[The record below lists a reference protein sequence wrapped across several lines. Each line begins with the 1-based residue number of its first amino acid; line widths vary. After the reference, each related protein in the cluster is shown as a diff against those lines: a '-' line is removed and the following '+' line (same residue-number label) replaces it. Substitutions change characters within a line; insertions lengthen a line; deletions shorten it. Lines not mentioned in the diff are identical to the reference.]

1 MTDPAARPTPAAQPA
16 APTPNEPVDGAW
28 HALGAEEVESILA
41 TSRSG
46 LTDDEAAG
54 RLARVGPNALEAAKP
69 PTALE
74 ILLHQ
79 FQSPLIYILLIA
91 AAVTVVLGEYIDAAV
106 IAAVL
111 ALNATIGFVQE
122 RQADR
127 SVRALMGLVAPRAHV
142 VRSGVEREIASEDL
156 VPGDLVTLES
166 GQRVPADLRL
176 ITATALR
183 IDESLLTGE
192 SVPAGKHDRPVE
204 AEAGVADRANMAWS
218 GSVVTAGRGRGFV
231 VATGI
236 RTQLGRIA
244 ESIRTEH
251 DAETPL
257 QRRMNRFA
265 RIIGAVVGVA
275 ALASMGI
282 GVALGE
288 RLQDMFLVAV
298 ALAVAAIP
306 EGLPVVFTITL
317 ALGVRRMARRHA
329 IVRRLPAVETLGS
342 TTVIGSDKT
351 GTLTENRMTV
361 QEIWTA
367 VGSVAVP
374 QHAPAGEDRAA
385 AEDVAPRMPHGDPL
399 VLTLTAG
406 ILANEATARPAGD
419 GYEIH
424 GDPTEAALLVAAHR
438 LGLDPDGV
446 RAAHETLLEVPF
458 ESERRYSAAW
468 CRRDGATALYVKGA
482 PERILELASRAYGPE
497 GPVALDR
504 EAVLAAA
511 HEMAGRG
518 LRVLAM
524 AWLPDAALPA
534 GSGDAWDPADP
545 ADLVFLGLQGM
556 MDPPREGVAES
567 IANCQRAGIR
577 VVMITGDHGAT
588 ARAIGARLGI
598 APADGPVLTGADLD
612 RLGDDELRDRAG
624 MVSIYARVSPEQ
636 KLRIVRALQARGEVV
651 AVTGDGV
658 NDAPALKVAEIGV
671 AMGQSGTDIAREAA
685 DIVLADDNFTSI
697 YAAVEEGR
705 VTFDNLRK
713 VTFFL
718 ISTGAAAILLILGSL
733 LLGWPLP
740 MLPAQLLWLNLVTNG
755 LQDVAL
761 AFEPG
766 EPDAA
771 RKPPR
776 PRSEGV
782 ISALLWERTVIAGI
796 VMGIGTLA
804 MFRWELD
811 TTGSLSSA
819 QTVALSTMV
828 IFQMFQAGNA
838 RSDTRSLFRMNPLGN
853 PFLFASV
860 VAALAIHVAALYLG
874 PTQLILRVEPIAVE
888 AWIRIFLVAST
899 LLVAMEAHKAVRRR
913 WPYGGRRP
921 ADRRP

>member
-1 MTDPAARPTPAAQPA
+1 MTESAARPSEDVPSRDVPPA
-16 APTPNEPVDGAW
+16 APAPTDEVARAW
-28 HALGAEEVESILA
+28 HALDTAEVEAALDA
-41 TSRSG
+41 SRSG
-46 LTDDEAAG
+46 LTDEEAAA

-91 AAVTVVLGEYIDAAV
+91 AGVTILLGEYIDAGV

-142 VRSGVEREIASEDL
+142 VRSRIEREIASEDL

-176 ITATALR
+176 VSATALR

-192 SVPAGKHDRPVE
+192 SVPAGKHDRPIA
-204 AEAGVADRANMAWS
+204 AEAVVADRANMAWS
-218 GSVVTAGRGRGFV
+218 GSVVTTGRGRGYV

-236 RTQLGRIA
+236 RTQLGLIA
-244 ESIRTEH
+244 ESIRSEQE
-251 DAETPL
+251 AETPL
-257 QRRMNRFA
+257 QRRMSRFA
-265 RIIGAVVGVA
+265 RIIGLVVGIA
-275 ALASMGI
+275 ALVSVVI
-282 GVALGE
+282 GVAIGE
-288 RLQDMFLVAV
+288 SLQDMFLVAV

-317 ALGVRRMARRHA
+317 ALGVRRMARRRA

-361 QEIWTA
+361 QEIWTS
-367 VGSVAVP
+367 GGIVP
-374 QHAPAGEDRAA
+374 VPHQAPDVAGED
-385 AEDVAPRMPHGDPL
+385 DPRGRLPGGPGDDPL
-399 VLTLTAG
+399 GRTLLAG
-406 ILANEATARPAGD
+406 ILANEATARPAAD

-438 LGLDPDGV
+438 LGLDPETV
-446 RAAHETLLEVPF
+446 RAEHETLLELPF

-468 CRRDGATALYVKGA
+468 CRRDGVTALYVKGA
-482 PERILELASRAYGPE
+482 PERVLELATRTQGAG
-497 GPVALDR
+497 GPVPLDR
-504 EAVLAAA
+504 DAVLAAA

-524 AWLPDAALPA
+524 AWLPDADPPA
-534 GSGDAWDPADP
+534 EPDAAADP
-545 ADLVFLGLQGM
+545 ADLVFVGLQGM

-567 IANCQRAGIR
+567 IANCQGAGIR

-588 ARAIGARLGI
+588 ARAIGAQLGI
-598 APADGPVLTGADLD
+598 AAADGPVLTGADLET
-612 RLGDDELRDRAG
+612 LDDEELRDRAG
-624 MVSIYARVSPEQ
+624 AVSVYARVSPDQ

-671 AMGQSGTDIAREAA
+671 AMGRSGTDIAREAA

-705 VTFDNLRK
+705 ITFDNLRK

-733 LLGWPLP
+733 VLGWPLP

-811 TTGSLSSA
+811 TTGSLAAA

-838 RSDTRSLFRMNPLGN
+838 RSDTRSLFRMSPVSN
-853 PFLFASV
+853 PFLFVSV
-860 VAALAIHVAALYLG
+860 VAALAIHVAALYLP
-874 PTQLILRVEPIAVE
+874 PTQFILRVEPITLE
-888 AWIRIFLVAST
+888 AWVRIFLVAST
-899 LLVAMEAHKAVRRR
+899 LLVAMETHKAVRRR
-913 WPYGGRRP
+913 WPFRGQAGRG
-921 ADRRP
+921 A

>member
-1 MTDPAARPTPAAQPA
+1 VTEPAARPTPDLPPA
-16 APTPNEPVDGAW
+16 APAPTDDVARAW
-28 HALGAEEVESILA
+28 HALGAAEVEAALGA
-41 TSRSG
+41 SRSG
-46 LTDDEAAG
+46 LADDEAAA

-91 AAVTVVLGEYIDAAV
+91 AAVTILLGEFIDAGV

-142 VRSGVEREIASEDL
+142 VRSRIEREIASEDL

-176 ITATALR
+176 VSTTALR

-192 SVPAGKHDRPVE
+192 SVPAGKHDRPIDTNAV
-204 AEAGVADRANMAWS
+204 VADRANMAWS
-218 GSVVTAGRGRGFV
+218 GSVVTTGRGRGYV

-236 RTQLGRIA
+236 RTQLGLIA

-251 DAETPL
+251 EAETPL

-275 ALASMGI
+275 ALVSVGI

-288 RLQDMFLVAV
+288 SLQDMFLVAV

-317 ALGVRRMARRHA
+317 ALGVRRMARRRA

-361 QEIWTA
+361 QEVWTSA
-367 VGSVAVP
+367 GSVTVV
-374 QHAPAGEDRAA
+374 R
-385 AEDVAPRMPHGDPL
+385 HGADARPSDDPVDGPL
-399 VLTLTAG
+399 LRTLTAG
-406 ILANEATARPAGD
+406 ILANEASARPVDG

-438 LGLDPDGV
+438 LGLDHEAV
-446 RAAHETLLEVPF
+446 RADHETLLEIPF
-458 ESERRYSAAW
+458 ESERRYSAVW
-468 CRRDGATALYVKGA
+468 CRRDGATSLYVKGA
-482 PERILELASRAYGPE
+482 PERILELATRAQGTD

-504 EAVLAAA
+504 ASVLEAA

-524 AWLPDAALPA
+524 AFVPDVAPPTRA
-534 GSGDAWDPADP
+534 GDADLDHP
-545 ADLVFLGLQGM
+545 ADLVFVGLQGM

-567 IANCQRAGIR
+567 IANCQGAGIR

-588 ARAIGARLGI
+588 ARAIGAQLGI
-598 APADGPVLTGADLD
+598 APADGPVLTGADLEA
-612 RLGDDELRDRAG
+612 LDDEELRDRAG
-624 MVSIYARVSPEQ
+624 SVSVFARVSPEQ

-705 VTFDNLRK
+705 ITFDNLRK

-733 LLGWPLP
+733 VLGWPLP

-782 ISALLWERTVIAGI
+782 ISTLLWERTVIAGI
-796 VMGIGTLA
+796 VMGIGTLV

-811 TTGSLSSA
+811 TTGSLAAA

-838 RSDTRSLFRMNPLGN
+838 RSDTRSLFRMSPFGN
-853 PFLFASV
+853 PFLFVSV
-860 VAALAIHVAALYLG
+860 VAALAIHVSALYLP
-874 PTQLILRVEPIAVE
+874 PTQFILRVEPIALD
-888 AWIRIFLVAST
+888 AWVRIFIVAST

-913 WPYGGRRP
+913 WPHRAQAIP
-921 ADRRP
+921 AA